1 MCSVQCVSILAV
13 LPVVVSRRLEPRGAL
28 VRHDVLCRLTTSAT
42 GSHVLRDLHLVGV
55 RTLLPRDGVLTSLD
69 DDDGGQEDDDE
80 EGGDDAEND
89 DRQLVLLVD

>member
-1 MCSVQCVSILAV
+1 MCSVQRVSILAV
-13 LPVVVSRRLEPRGAL
+13 PPVVVSRRLKPRGAL
-28 VRHDVLCRLTTSAT
+28 VRHDVLRRLATSAT
-42 GSHVLRDLHLVGV
+42 GSHVLRDLDLVSV

-69 DDDGGQEDDDE
+69 DDDGGQQHDDE